1 MDAVTE
7 ILIDRSQDETSRL
20 GRLVLLSL
28 GVHVLVLAAIAFV
41 PTSWGHEEDN
51 AAVMTIQLGGAE
63 GPVQGRNQ
71 MSAKPV
77 QEAAPPTVKPQPEA
91 PPALTKPE
99 MVEPLKAVKSL
110 PKPPAKPAR
119 EKTEPQLHGRTPTRG
134 AEVKE
139 GTARAE
145 TGGSQTKFGGL
156 ATGGGGGGAAYT
168 DIQNFCCPE
177 YLLTV
182 SRLIQTNWRA
192 NQGQDGSNQLKF
204 TINRDGTITDVAVEQ
219 SSVSQLLDM
228 ASQRAVITTRQ
239 LPPLP
244 AQFTGDH
251 LTVHLVFQY
260 RR

>member
-7 ILIDRSQDETSRL
+7 ILIDRSHETSRL

-28 GVHVLVLAAIAFV
+28 GLHIAVLAAIALV
-41 PTSWGHEEDN
+41 PSSWGHKEDN
-51 AAVMTIQLGGAE
+51 TPVMTIQLNGAL
-63 GPVQGRNQ
+63 GPMQGRNQ
-71 MSAKPV
+71 MSERPV
-77 QEAAPPTVKPQPEA
+77 QEAAPPAAKPQPQA
-91 PPALTKPE
+91 PPALAKPE
-99 MVEPLKAVKSL
+99 MVEPLKT
-110 PKPPAKPAR
+110 AKPQPKTPANTAP
-119 EKTEPQLHGRTPTRG
+119 EKTEAQLHGRTPTRG

-139 GTARAE
+139 GSARVE

-177 YLLTV
+177 YLLTMT
-182 SRLIQTNWRA
+182 RLIQTNWRS
-192 NQGQDGSNQLKF
+192 NQGQDGSNQVRF
-204 TINRDGTITDVAVEQ
+204 TIHRDGTISDVSVEQ

>member
-7 ILIDRSQDETSRL
+7 VLLDRSQETGRL

-28 GVHVLVLAAIAFV
+28 ALHVTLLAAIAFI
-41 PTSWGHEEDN
+41 PSSWGHDDDN
-51 AAVMTIQLGGAE
+51 AAIMTIQIGGAV

-71 MSAKPV
+71 MSEKPV
-77 QEAAPPTVKPQPEA
+77 QEVAPPTTKPQPDA
-91 PPALTKPE
+91 PPALAKPE
-99 MVEPLKAVKSL
+99 MVEPLKTARPQ
-110 PKPPAKPAR
+110 PKAPAKPAP
-119 EKTEPQLHGRTPTRG
+119 EKTEAQLHGRTPTRG
-134 AEVKE
+134 AEVTE
-139 GTARAE
+139 GTARVQ

-182 SRLIQTNWRA
+182 SRLIQTNWRS

-204 TINRDGTITDVAVEQ
+204 TIHRDGTITDVGVEQ

-228 ASQRAVITTRQ
+228 ASQRAVVTTRQ

>member
-7 ILIDRSQDETSRL
+7 ILIDRSHEASRL
-20 GRLVLLSL
+20 GLLVLLSFAL
-28 GVHVLVLAAIAFV
+28 HAVILFAIAFV
-41 PTSWGHEEDN
+41 PSSWGHQDDETP
-51 AAVMTIQLGGAE
+51 VMTIEFGGAP
-63 GPVQGRNQ
+63 GPMQGRNQ
-71 MSAKPV
+71 IADRAV
-77 QEAAPPTVKPQPEA
+77 QEAAPPTAKPQPQA
-91 PPALTKPE
+91 PPALARPE
-99 MVEPLKAVKSL
+99 MVEPLKTAKPQ
-110 PKPPAKPAR
+110 PKAPAKTAP
-119 EKTEPQLHGRTPTRG
+119 EKTEAQLHGRTPTRG

-139 GTARAE
+139 GSARVE

-177 YLLTV
+177 YLLTM
-182 SRLIQTNWRA
+182 SRLIQANWRS
-192 NQGQDGSNQLKF
+192 NQGQDGTNQVKF
-204 TINRDGTITDVAVEQ
+204 TINRDGTIRDVAVEQ
-219 SSVSQLLDM
+219 STVSQLLDL

>member
-7 ILIDRSQDETSRL
+7 ILIDRSHETGRL
-20 GRLVLLSL
+20 GNLVLLSL
-28 GVHVLVLAAIAFV
+28 VAHVVILAAIALM
-41 PTSWGHEEDN
+41 PSSWGRQNDD
-51 AAVMTIQLGGAE
+51 AAVMTIQLGGAP
-63 GPVQGRNQ
+63 GPMQGRNQ
-71 MSAKPV
+71 ISERPV
-77 QEAAPPTVKPQPEA
+77 QEAAPPTAQPQPQA
-91 PPALTKPE
+91 PPALARPE
-99 MVEPLKAVKSL
+99 MVEPVKTA
-110 PKPPAKPAR
+110 KPQAKTPAKPAP

-134 AEVKE
+134 PEVKE
-139 GTARAE
+139 GSARVE

-177 YLLTV
+177 YLLTMT
-182 SRLIQTNWRA
+182 RLIQANWRA
-192 NQGQDGSNQLKF
+192 NQGQEGSNQLKF
-204 TINRDGTITDVAVEQ
+204 TIHRDGTISEVSVEQ

>member
-7 ILIDRSQDETSRL
+7 ILIDRSQETGRL

-28 GVHVLVLAAIAFV
+28 AAHIAVLTAIALV
-41 PTSWGHEEDN
+41 PSSWGHRNDD
-51 AAVMTIQLGGAE
+51 AAVMTIQLGGAP
-63 GPVQGRNQ
+63 GPIQGRNQ
-71 MSAKPV
+71 ISEKPV
-77 QEAAPPTVKPQPEA
+77 QEVAPPASKPQPES
-91 PPALTKPE
+91 PPALAKPE
-99 MVEPLKAVKSL
+99 MVEPLKNSRPQ
-110 PKPPAKPAR
+110 PKTPAKPAP
-119 EKTEPQLHGRTPTRG
+119 EKTEAQLHGRTPTRG
-134 AEVKE
+134 AEVKD
-139 GTARAE
+139 GSARVA

-177 YLLTV
+177 YLLTMT
-182 SRLIQTNWRA
+182 RLIQANWRS

-204 TINRDGTITDVAVEQ
+204 TIGRDGTITEVSVEQ

-228 ASQRAVITTRQ
+228 ASERAVITTRQ

-244 AQFTGDH
+244 PQFTGDH

>member
-7 ILIDRSQDETSRL
+7 VLLDRSHEAGRL

-28 GVHVLVLAAIAFV
+28 GAHLVVLAAIAFV
-41 PTSWGHEEDN
+41 PSSWGHRDED
-51 AAVMTIQLGGAE
+51 AAVMTIQLGGAP
-63 GPVQGRNQ
+63 GPMQGRNQ
-71 MSAKPV
+71 ISTAPV
-77 QEAAPPTVKPQPEA
+77 QEVAPPAAKPQPQA
-91 PPALTKPE
+91 PPALAKPE
-99 MVEPLKAVKSL
+99 MVEPLKTAKAQ
-110 PKPPAKPAR
+110 PKTPAKPAP
-119 EKTEPQLHGRTPTRG
+119 EKTEAQLHSRTPTRG

-139 GTARAE
+139 GSARVD

-177 YLLTV
+177 YLLTM
-182 SRLIQTNWRA
+182 SRLIQTNWRS
-192 NQGQDGSNQLKF
+192 NQGQDGSNQVRF
-204 TINRDGTITDVAVEQ
+204 TINRDGTIRDVAVEQ
-219 SSVSQLLDM
+219 SNVSQLLDL
-228 ASQRAVITTRQ
+228 ASLRAVITTRQ

>member
-7 ILIDRSQDETSRL
+7 VLIDRSLDAGRL

-28 GVHVLVLAAIAFV
+28 GLHIALLAAIAFI
-41 PTSWGHEEDN
+41 PTSWGRQDDN
-51 AAVMTIQLGGAE
+51 SAIMTIQLGGAE

-77 QEAAPPTVKPQPEA
+77 QEAAPPTAKPQPEA
-91 PPALTKPE
+91 PPALAKPE
-99 MVEPLKAVKSL
+99 MVEPLKTVKTP
-110 PKPPAKPAR
+110 PKAPAKTAP
-119 EKTEPQLHGRTPTRG
+119 EKTEAQLHGRTPTRG

-139 GTARAE
+139 GTARVE

-177 YLLTV
+177 YLLTMT
-182 SRLIQTNWRA
+182 RLIQTNWRS
-192 NQGQDGSNQLKF
+192 NQGQDGSNQVRF
-204 TINRDGTITDVAVEQ
+204 TIGRDGTISDVVVEQ

>member
-7 ILIDRSQDETSRL
+7 ILIDRSHEASRL
-20 GRLVLLSL
+20 GRLVLLSFAL
-28 GVHVLVLAAIAFV
+28 HVLIVAAIAFV
-41 PTSWGHEEDN
+41 PSSWARQDQN
-51 AAVMTIQLGGAE
+51 AAVMTIQLGGAP
-63 GPVQGRNQ
+63 GPMQGRNQ
-71 MSAKPV
+71 ISERPV
-77 QEAAPPTVKPQPEA
+77 QEAAPPTAKPQPQA
-91 PPALTKPE
+91 PPALAKPE
-99 MVEPLKAVKSL
+99 MVEPVKTAKAQ
-110 PKPPAKPAR
+110 PKAPAKTAP

-134 AEVKE
+134 AEVKD
-139 GTARAE
+139 GSARVE

-177 YLLTV
+177 YLLTM
-182 SRLIQTNWRA
+182 SRLIQTNWRS
-192 NQGQDGSNQLKF
+192 NQGQDGTNQVRF
-204 TINRDGTITDVAVEQ
+204 TINRDGTVRDVVVEQ
-219 SSVSQLLDM
+219 SNVSQLLDL

>member
-7 ILIDRSQDETSRL
+7 ILIDRSHEASRL

-28 GVHVLVLAAIAFV
+28 LLHGVILAAIAFL
-41 PTSWGHEEDN
+41 PSSWGHRDDN

-63 GPVQGRNQ
+63 GPFQGRLQ
-71 MSAKPV
+71 ESERPV
-77 QEAAPPTVKPQPEA
+77 QEVAPPKAKPQPEA
-91 PPALTKPE
+91 PPALAKPE
-99 MVEPLKAVKSL
+99 MVEPLKTVKT
-110 PKPPAKPAR
+110 PPRTAAKPAP
-119 EKTEPQLHGRTPTRG
+119 EKTQAQLHGRTPTRG

-139 GTARAE
+139 GTARVQ
-145 TGGSQTKFGGL
+145 TGGSQTPFGGL

-177 YLLTV
+177 YLLTMT
-182 SRLIQTNWRA
+182 RLIQTNWRA
-192 NQGQDGSNQLKF
+192 NQGQDGSNQLRF
-204 TINRDGTITDVAVEQ
+204 TIHRDGRITDVSVEQ
-219 SSVSQLLDM
+219 SSVSQFLDL
-228 ASQRAVITTRQ
+228 ASQRAVVTTGQ

>member
-7 ILIDRSQDETSRL
+7 ILIDRSQETGRL

-28 GVHVLVLAAIAFV
+28 ALHIGVLAAIALV
-41 PTSWGHEEDN
+41 PASWGRKDDN
-51 AAVMTIQLGGAE
+51 AAIMTIQLGGAL

-71 MSAKPV
+71 MSEKPV
-77 QEAAPPTVKPQPEA
+77 QEAAPPTTKPQPDT
-91 PPALTKPE
+91 PPALAKPE
-99 MVEPLKAVKSL
+99 MIEPLKTVKTP
-110 PKPPAKPAR
+110 PKTPAKPAP

-134 AEVKE
+134 AQVTE
-139 GTARAE
+139 GTARVQ
-145 TGGSQTKFGGL
+145 TGGAQTKFGGL

-177 YLLTV
+177 YLLTMT
-182 SRLIQTNWRA
+182 RLIQSNWRS

-204 TINRDGTITDVAVEQ
+204 TIRRDGTISDVSVEQ